1 MATIH
6 SNAQDRRHVTDRRS
20 NRTSATKNRMT
31 AIDWIAM
38 AFVIIGGLNW
48 GLIGLFSFDL
58 VAAILGPMSAL
69 SRVVYTLV
77 GLSALYT
84 IYTCSKMSGKKT

>member
-1 MATIH
+1 MATVH
-6 SNAQDRRHVTDRRS
+6 SNAQDRRHVADRRAT
-20 NRTSATKNRMT
+20 RTSPTKSQIT
-31 AIDWIAM
+31 AIDWVAM

-58 VAAILGPMSAL
+58 VAAIFGPMSAL
-69 SRVVYTLV
+69 SRMVYTLV

-84 IYTCSKMSGKKT
+84 MYTCSKMSGKKT